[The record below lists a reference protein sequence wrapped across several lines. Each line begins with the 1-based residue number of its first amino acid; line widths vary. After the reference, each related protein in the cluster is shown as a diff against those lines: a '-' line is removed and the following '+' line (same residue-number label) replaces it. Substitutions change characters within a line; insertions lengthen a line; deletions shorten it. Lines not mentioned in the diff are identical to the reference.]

1 MSVQRFRFFAALLVS
16 GLLPVACS
24 PAINEFTVWPR
35 RICPDDTVHVAFDVS
50 GKANLSMV
58 TRSGSSAD
66 TITYTLVAER
76 NGKTAFARQDVI
88 RWLAPPSK
96 ELVFMT
102 VPLGRDSVKAI
113 DTLSAETW
121 QSGLALESVALQ
133 PGRAITVIHAGI
145 VVVIPGDGS
154 PTTAFDGA
162 PIYGAWEL
170 RAPLLPGEVMGDP
183 AHPPPDRLR
192 LGTTLMCNQNGSRP

>member
-1 MSVQRFRFFAALLVS
+1 MTVQRFRFFAALWIL
-16 GLLPVACS
+16 GLFPVACS
-24 PAINEFTVWPR
+24 PTINEFTVWPR

-50 GKANLSMV
+50 GKANLSVV

-88 RWLAPPSK
+88 RWLSPPSK

-102 VPLGRDSVKAI
+102 VPLGRDSVQAI

-121 QSGLALESVALQ
+121 QSGLAIGSMASQL
-133 PGRAITVIHAGI
+133 GRAITVIHAGI
-145 VVVIPGDGS
+145 AVVIPGDGS
-154 PTTAFDGA
+154 PSMAFDGT